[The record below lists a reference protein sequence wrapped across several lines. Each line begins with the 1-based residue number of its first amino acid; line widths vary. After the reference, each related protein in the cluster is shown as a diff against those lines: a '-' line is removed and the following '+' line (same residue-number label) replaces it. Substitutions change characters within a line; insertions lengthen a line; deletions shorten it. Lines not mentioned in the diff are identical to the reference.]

1 MAVISQVPSIV
12 AFRSYTDAHTHTHTE
27 SQREGEMRS
36 GKDQRAFWRHTMANK
51 GHFGGKTDWEEDRLC
66 EAAAYYHAPMAD
78 TWGRSLIFPSRPD
91 RRLGLRRATNLWF
104 IRFDR
109 TGLAITWRSGSFD
122 HSLTIIKE

>member
-66 EAAAYYHAPMAD
+66 EACSILSCAN
-78 TWGRSLIFPSRPD
+78 GRYMGP
-91 RRLGLRRATNLWF
+91 
-104 IRFDR
+104 
-109 TGLAITWRSGSFD
+109 
-122 HSLTIIKE
+122 LTDFSI

>member
-1 MAVISQVPSIV
+1 MVK
-12 AFRSYTDAHTHTHTE
+12 T
-27 SQREGEMRS
+27 
-36 GKDQRAFWRHTMANK
+36 K
-51 GHFGGKTDWEEDRLC
+51 GHFGGTQWQIKGILAGRQTGRRIVCAKL
-66 EAAAYYHAPMAD
+66 AAYYHAPMAD